1 VDFAISFLRRRAT
14 GWLGEQEQRPLEV
27 CPGCDSC
34 LVQPVG
40 WKELASGHLFLR
52 LRCPECAMV
61 MVGTFGQDRVAD
73 YDDALVKGR
82 DSLRAD
88 YEALVRH
95 NMEELAEH
103 FKRALELDL
112 IGAEDFEGG
121 RRTTAQGARLS
132 RTARFAG

>member
-1 VDFAISFLRRRAT
+1 VDFSISFLRRRAT
-14 GWLGEQEQRPLEV
+14 GWLGEQEHRPLEV

-34 LVQPVG
+34 LVQPLG
-40 WKELASGHLFLR
+40 WKELASGHMLLR

-73 YDDALVKGR
+73 YDDVLVKGR

-112 IGAEDFEGG
+112 IGAEDFGSG
-121 RRTTAQGARLS
+121 RGSPRRLRGTSEAARL
-132 RTARFAG
+132 AG